1 MFSKVMQV
9 SKTKV
14 LMQDLLVIRA
24 IYAQMIGRIS
34 LAIVTILFQ
43 VIVIFRAISNKVR
56 LDYF

>member
-1 MFSKVMQV
+1 MQV